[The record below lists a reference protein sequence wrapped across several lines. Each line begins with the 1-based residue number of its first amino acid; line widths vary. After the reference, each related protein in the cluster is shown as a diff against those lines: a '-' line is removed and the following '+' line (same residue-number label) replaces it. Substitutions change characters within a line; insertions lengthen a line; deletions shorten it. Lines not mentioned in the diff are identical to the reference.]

1 MILFYIIKFNSV
13 KVMKRIES
21 IKEIQKIETEELKY
35 FDKLCRDNQLKYFLA
50 GGTLLGTVRH
60 KGFIPWDDDIDIA
73 MPREDYQKLLQLN
86 VNERYKIIS
95 IENNRQYIWPFA
107 KLIDTTTYVRES
119 KVKDINEY
127 GLFIDVFPLD
137 GLGNNKIIARV
148 NEFIIRFLRG
158 RLAIITNGNGKC
170 NSILKNLIQNHYT
183 RMGKEKVYNKILKYA
198 TKHNFYKSKY
208 VGSVVGGA
216 RGKKEIFK
224 YEVYSE
230 TTDMPFENLTL
241 KGMKYYDEYLSR
253 MYGNYMELP
262 PEDKR
267 GGFHTIEC
275 YYREEGE

>member
-1 MILFYIIKFNSV
+1 MKSNVDRLHEADLTIVKEVIKICDDHN
-13 KVMKRIES
+13 
-21 IKEIQKIETEELKY
+21 LKY
-35 FDKLCRDNQLKYFLA
+35 YML
-50 GGTLLGTVRH
+50 GGTQLGAIRH

-73 MPREDYQKLLQLN
+73 MPRKDYEKLLQLN
-86 VNERYKIIS
+86 LVHPQYKILS
-95 IENNRQYIWPFA
+95 MDNNNEYVWAFA
-107 KLIDTTTYVRES
+107 KLIDKGTYVKE
-119 KVKDINEY
+119 KNINNISEY
-127 GLFIDVFPLD
+127 GIYIDIFPID
-137 GLGNNKIIARV
+137 GLGNNKIVAILY
-148 NEFIIRFLRG
+148 EYIIRFLRG
-158 RLAIITNGNGKC
+158 RFGIVINGYDKAKFFIKRIIQKRYNK
-170 NSILKNLIQNHYT
+170 
-183 RMGKEKVYNKILKYA
+183 MGKEKVYNKILKYA
-198 TKHNFYKSKY
+198 TKHDFYKSKY

-230 TTDMPFENLTL
+230 TMDMPFENLTL